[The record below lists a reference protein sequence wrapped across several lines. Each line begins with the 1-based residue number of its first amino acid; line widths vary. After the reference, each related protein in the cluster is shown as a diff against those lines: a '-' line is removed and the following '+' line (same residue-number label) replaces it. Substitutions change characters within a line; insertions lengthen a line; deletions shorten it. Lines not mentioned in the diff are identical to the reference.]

1 MSTGRLTWSGS
12 RPPQLSTSVLR
23 WRAGWHLFARN
34 RFAVAGAVILLI
46 ETVIA
51 LVGPALAP
59 YDPTDRAASPLL
71 APSLE
76 HLMGTDDLG
85 RDVLSRIV
93 HGAQI
98 SLLTGLAVLAIAFLG
113 GVPLGL
119 LAAYFRRADAVIMRA
134 SEIMLAFPSMFLAI
148 GLVAVFGTDLFGVI
162 VAVGISGI
170 WPTAVL
176 TRSVALNILNE
187 DYVLA
192 ARAIGSR
199 HSRIIFLHIV
209 PNAAGPLLVS
219 ASFRVADGILTVSA
233 LSFIGLG
240 AQPPTPEWG
249 AMLSNG
255 REYLFSALHISAF
268 PGLALAITV
277 LAFNLL
283 GDGLRDMFDPRYN
296 R

>member
-1 MSTGRLTWSGS
+1 MSGLRLRWGTTVAAGDASALG
-12 RPPQLSTSVLR
+12 R
-23 WRAGWHLFARN
+23 WRAGWKLFSRN
-34 RFAVAGAVILLI
+34 RLAVAGAVLLFL
-46 ETVIA
+46 EVVVA
-51 LVGPALAP
+51 FVGPSLAP
-59 YDPTDRAASPLL
+59 YGPTDQAFRPLQG
-71 APSLE
+71 PSLQN
-76 HLMGTDDLG
+76 LMGTDDIG
-85 RDVLSRIV
+85 RDVFSRLL
-93 HGAQI
+93 HGTPI
-98 SLLTGLAVLAIAFLG
+98 SLLEGLGVLAIASLA

-119 LAAYFRRADAVIMRA
+119 VAAYFRRGDPVIMRA

-148 GLVAVFGTDLFGVI
+148 GLVAVFGTDLSGVI

-192 ARAIGSR
+192 ARAVGCR
-199 HSRIIFLHIV
+199 HSQIIFSHIV

-233 LSFIGLG
+233 ISFIGLG
-240 AQPPTPEWG
+240 AQPPTSEWG

-255 REYLFSALHISAF
+255 REYLYSALHVSAF

-283 GDGLRDMFDPRYN
+283 GDGLRDMLDPRHN

>member
-1 MSTGRLTWSGS
+1 MSGLRLRWPTTVASGDAS
-12 RPPQLSTSVLR
+12 ALGR
-23 WRAGWHLFARN
+23 WRAGMKLFARN
-34 RFAVAGAVILLI
+34 RLAVAGAVLLAV
-46 ETVIA
+46 EVVVA
-51 LVGPALAP
+51 FVGPSVAP
-59 YDPTDRAASPLL
+59 YGPIDQAFRPLQG
-71 APSLE
+71 PSLQN
-76 HLMGTDDLG
+76 LMGTDDIG
-85 RDVLSRIV
+85 RDVFSRLL
-93 HGAQI
+93 HGTPI
-98 SLLTGLAVLAIAFLG
+98 SLLEGLGVLAIASLA

-119 LAAYFRRADAVIMRA
+119 VAAYFRRGDPVIMRA

-148 GLVAVFGTDLFGVI
+148 GLVAVFGTGLLGVI

-192 ARAIGSR
+192 ARAVGCR
-199 HSRIIFLHIV
+199 HSRIIFSHIV

-233 LSFIGLG
+233 ISFIGLG
-240 AQPPTPEWG
+240 AQPPTSEWG

-255 REYLFSALHISAF
+255 REYLYSALHVSAF

-283 GDGLRDMFDPRYN
+283 GDGLRDMLDPRHN

>member
-1 MSTGRLTWSGS
+1 MSAFG
-12 RPPQLSTSVLR
+12 R
-23 WRAGWHLFARN
+23 WRAGWRLFSRN
-34 RFAVAGAVILLI
+34 RFAVLGAVILLI
-46 ETVIA
+46 EVIVA
-51 LVGPALAP
+51 VIGPLIAP
-59 YDPTDRAASPLL
+59 YDPTERASSPLL
-71 APSLE
+71 GPSLQ

-85 RDVLSRIV
+85 RDVFSRIV
-93 HGAQI
+93 YGARI
-98 SLLTGLAVLAIAFLG
+98 SLFTGIAVLVIAFLG

-119 LAAYFRRADAVIMRA
+119 IAGYFRRADPFVMRG

-148 GLVAVFGTDLFGVI
+148 GLVAVFGTDLIGVI
-162 VAVGISGI
+162 IAVGIAGI

-176 TRSVALNILNE
+176 TRSIALDVLHQ

-192 ARAIGSR
+192 ARAIGCR
-199 HSRIIFLHIV
+199 DSRIITTHIV
-209 PNAAGPLLVS
+209 PNTTGPLLVS
-219 ASFRVADGILTVSA
+219 ASFRVADGILTVA
-233 LSFIGLG
+233 AISFIGLG

-255 REYLFSALHISAF
+255 REYLFTALYISAF

>member
-12 RPPQLSTSVLR
+12 GGPHLTPTLGR
-23 WRAGWHLFARN
+23 WRAGWYLFARN

-46 ETVIA
+46 EAAIA
-51 LVGPALAP
+51 LFGPLVAP

-71 APSLE
+71 GPNLQN
-76 HLMGTDDLG
+76 LMGTDDLG

-93 HGAQI
+93 HGARI

-119 LAAYFRRADAVIMRA
+119 MAAYFRRADAVVMRV

-148 GLVAVFGTDLFGVI
+148 GLVAVFGTDLLGVI

-192 ARAIGSR
+192 ARAVGSR
-199 HSRIIFLHIV
+199 DSRIIFLHIV
-209 PNAAGPLLVS
+209 PNSAGPLLIS

-268 PGLALAITV
+268 PGIALATTV

-283 GDGLRDMFDPRYN
+283 GDGLRDMFDPRHN